1 MEKSKLGNDVDNVS
15 YCVKDVGGMVSSKPK
30 TAKYIDL

>member
-1 MEKSKLGNDVDNVS
+1 MEKSKLGNVDNAS